1 MEVIEKIGAYTRFK
15 DGRVVKA
22 KNGKKICVPETLLKP
37 YPRVPSKHLDCQIIN
52 VYVTKEGEIFSSD
65 AQNLRDVLY
74 EKMCKI
80 VEAERKAQAAKY
92 LRIQKKKL
100 LKMRRTYYRQQT
112 RTYAKWAGRPLPIIV
127 EFQRDE

>member
-1 MEVIEKIGAYTRFK
+1 MEVIEKIGAYTLFK

-37 YPRVPSKHLDCQIIN
+37 YPRVPNKHFNCQIIN
-52 VYVTKEGEIFSSD
+52 VNVTKEGAIFGTD

-80 VEAERKAQAAKY
+80 VDAERKAQVSKY

-112 RTYAKWAGRPLPIIV
+112 RTYAKWTGRPLPMVV
-127 EFQRDE
+127 ELQRDE